1 MAKRK
6 KKRGAPEAAG
16 STSPPASDGCP
27 RCAQPVAADDAAARE
42 CEVCGATHH
51 AACWEPGC
59 AACAAEAAKASR
71 AGTTIVA
78 LPPAP
83 APAPVEPAPV
93 VSAEAVGTP
102 VAPEADAPAPV
113 AAAPPAPPTG
123 NWAALRRWLDGL
135 REEFSSTG
143 AAVFLLAVIA
153 VAAYANCFQ
162 VPFLFDDA
170 PVVTR
175 NRLLWQWETW
185 WDLFWWNPTRGLTNL
200 TFLINFKLAGTSTVQ
215 PYGWQ
220 DWWSFHLVSLLIH
233 LANGCLVFRLVR
245 DLLRARPTEVPPA
258 LVHWVALLGAAV
270 WVAHPANTMAVTY
283 IAQRYA
289 LLAATAFLGTLVLFV
304 RLRLR
309 LQAEGFTSPGRYL
322 PAVLGLGATALCC
335 LFTKENAWVAP
346 GGVVLIEL
354 LFFSGPSLLRSPQR
368 LVPILA
374 VGALV
379 LVVLVG
385 FRLHLVNG
393 NWDHFFPA
401 RSPGSDRWQ
410 YATTQVVVTLR
421 YLHLWLMPHDLCVE
435 QSFPVEWES
444 KTQDM
449 ALAGAGH
456 VLLLLLAGL
465 LLRRGLRFVPFAIAW
480 YYLTNIVESSFIPIL
495 DPMVDHR
502 MYLPTAVL
510 GAALAVSG
518 ARAWPWLVSRV
529 PRAREALPVACM
541 VLVAVMVAGTLI
553 RNIVWTSSTG
563 IWEDTIK
570 KRPDCARAYSSLGME
585 HLYAGEWLQAIQ
597 PIETALLLGPYHVEG
612 WNNLGKAYLELE
624 QWDEAAAALQRGI
637 EVDRVAPSP
646 STPLCWN
653 NLGLVYF
660 NLALREGDNQG
671 RGKFLELAVPRLA
684 EAARLDPSYE
694 VAWINLGNARFQ
706 LMALTEGE
714 TRRAHAEECLRAV
727 DAAEGVA
734 LRRGGVLP
742 ASSYRYRNLALSE
755 LGRALEGFAMAKQ
768 LVQRYDADNQPI
780 IDDLG
785 RLAVAAAKQHR
796 ARQAAAGVGP
806 SATGAVEALP
816 AEVKAALDLAA
827 TALDGLL
834 QKEPTRANT
843 RALRAQVAE
852 HQGDRALA
860 VRLLR
865 EGLAT
870 APAGQAE
877 GLVEELRRLGEN
889 P

>member
-1 MAKRK
+1 VARRK
-6 KKRGAPEAAG
+6 KKNRKAPATGAPTGDDE
-16 STSPPASDGCP
+16 PDICP
-27 RCAQPVAADDAAARE
+27 RCAQPAPDDESARE

-59 AACAAEAAKASR
+59 AACAAKAAR

-83 APAPVEPAPV
+83 APASVEPAPV
-93 VSAEAVGTP
+93 VAAEAEAVGTP
-102 VAPEADAPAPV
+102 VVAEATAPAPV
-113 AAAPPAPPTG
+113 VAPPPTPPTG

-309 LQAEGFTSPGRYL
+309 VQAEGPSLSRDW
-322 PAVLGLGATALCC
+322 PALLGLGATALCC

-346 GGVVLIEL
+346 GGVLLIEV
-354 LFFSGPSLLRSPQR
+354 LFFHGGLLRNPR
-368 LVPILA
+368 TLVPVLG
-374 VGALV
+374 VGALALIV
-379 LVVLVG
+379 AVA
-385 FRLHLVNG
+385 FRLHVVGG
-393 NWDHFFPA
+393 NWDYFFPA

-435 QSFPVEWES
+435 QSFPVEWDS
-444 KTQDM
+444 KGQDM
-449 ALAGAGH
+449 AVAGAGH
-456 VLLLLLAGL
+456 LLLLVLAAL
-465 LLRRGLRFVPFAIAW
+465 LLRRGLRFVPFTIFW
-480 YYLTNIVESSFIPIL
+480 FYLTNIVESSFIPIL

-510 GAALAVSG
+510 GAALAASG
-518 ARAWPWLVSRV
+518 ARAWPWLVSRA
-529 PRAREALPVACM
+529 PRAREALPIACM

-624 QWDEAAAALQRGI
+624 QWDEAAASLQRGI

-660 NLALREGDNQG
+660 NLALRAGDNQG
-671 RGKFLELAVPRLA
+671 RAKYLDLAVPRLA

-714 TRRAHAEECLRAV
+714 TRKKHAEDCLRAV

-742 ASSYRYRNLALSE
+742 VSSYRYRSLALSE
-755 LGRALEGFAMAKQ
+755 LGRAIEGFAMAKQ
-768 LVQRYDADNQPI
+768 LAQLYGAENPPI
-780 IDDLG
+780 LDDLG

-796 ARQAAAGVGP
+796 AKQAAAGVGP
-806 SATGAVEALP
+806 SATGAVDALP
-816 AEVKAALDLAA
+816 AEVKAALDVAA
-827 TALDGLL
+827 KALDGLL
-834 QKEPTRANT
+834 QKEPSRANT
-843 RALRAQVAE
+843 RVLRAQVAE
-852 HQGDRALA
+852 QQGDRALA
-860 VRLLR
+860 VRVLR